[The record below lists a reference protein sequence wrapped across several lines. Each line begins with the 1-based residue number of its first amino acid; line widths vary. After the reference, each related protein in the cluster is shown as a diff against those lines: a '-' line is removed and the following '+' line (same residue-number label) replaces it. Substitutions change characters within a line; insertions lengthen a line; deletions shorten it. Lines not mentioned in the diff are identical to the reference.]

1 MLKVNYLN
9 NKYLQIKNMNKKIT
23 LLIIFFLL
31 IGCFLGMFIEKI
43 IENSQSGLSNT
54 IENQGEENKEEVN
67 CDEPQDGVI
76 SCPLPEEIYQI
87 DGTIIQ
93 LGDNFLIIEPIEAIE
108 EGESLTYSGQ
118 LPLEGEE
125 LERQSLT
132 LNVSKETK
140 ILQIKQSDLVGLEI
154 SSESSEELIVSF
166 KDLKIGDHILT
177 IVDERIEGQ
186 DKFIAKEIQII
197 KTDLIF
203 PQQ

>member
-1 MLKVNYLN
+1 
-9 NKYLQIKNMNKKIT
+9 
-23 LLIIFFLL
+23 
-31 IGCFLGMFIEKI
+31 
-43 IENSQSGLSNT
+43 
-54 IENQGEENKEEVN
+54 
-67 CDEPQDGVI
+67 
-76 SCPLPEEIYQI
+76 
-87 DGTIIQ
+87 
-93 LGDNFLIIEPIEAIE
+93 LIIEPIEAIE